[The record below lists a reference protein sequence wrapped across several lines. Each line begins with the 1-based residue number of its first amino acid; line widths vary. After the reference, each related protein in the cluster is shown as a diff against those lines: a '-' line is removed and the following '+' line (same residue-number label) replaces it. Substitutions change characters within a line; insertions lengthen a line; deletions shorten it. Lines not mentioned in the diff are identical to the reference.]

1 MDDNPQDRRILKL
14 FLMEILVI
22 TVLFMVLVIIS
33 VLISLPPTM
42 KIIFAF
48 FSETNISTTQNFFIN
63 QTENPII
70 LNTSIYIDNA
80 TNSIIVNSSSYVN
93 SPISGNSF
101 GFDSI
106 SSIIAILGFFGVVAF
121 LFNSIKEGSLS
132 KLENRNVYY
141 GFTSSVFVAI
151 FIVGIIVISFLQGQ
165 FASTK
170 IFEIAILAIILALTL
185 LIACFF
191 APIFKGIDGNYQ
203 NHVNLKNFLEIQD
216 SNAVISQPL
225 DNFVRLIILHNDFI
239 YTPIFILVCVFPISG
254 FLIGLNLLSVIFIEL
269 MILLIYNGFI
279 RLIGLCQTDSN
290 ITLRTHLYATNFT
303 CPCGY
308 LLNVFFLPNSDT
320 EYFKILTSTGVATI
334 AKNEITCIHDN
345 EIIVFKG
352 KEKLSPLNI
361 WVKRSIRL
369 VISIFVGGILF
380 YVLFAVLIYIVTVF
394 NPMDIQNLSELY
406 VLIITIGLR
415 ILSILIPFCIVS
427 WQRLGFDNRLE
438 QVTDQFII
446 KPTPLII

>member
-1 MDDNPQDRRILKL
+1 
-14 FLMEILVI
+14 MEILVI
-22 TVLFMVLVIIS
+22 TVLFVVLVLIS

-63 QTENPII
+63 QTENPITV
-70 LNTSIYIDNA
+70 NTSIYIDNA

-121 LFNSIKEGSLS
+121 LFHSIKEGSLS
-132 KLENRNVYY
+132 KLENRNMYY
-141 GFTSSVFVAI
+141 GFISSVFIAI
-151 FIVGIIVISFLQGQ
+151 FIVGIILVSFLQGQ
-165 FASTK
+165 FATTK
-170 IFEIAILAIILALTL
+170 IFEISILLIILVLTL
-185 LIACFF
+185 VIAYYF
-191 APIFKGIDGNYQ
+191 APIFQGIEENYQ

-225 DNFVRLIILHNDFI
+225 DNLVRLIVLHNDII
-239 YTPIFILVCVFPISG
+239 YILTFILVCVFPIFG
-254 FLIGLNLLSVIFIEL
+254 FFIGLNLLSVIFIEL

-303 CPCGY
+303 CPFGY
-308 LLNVFFLPNSDT
+308 LFNVFFLPNTET
-320 EYFKILTSTGVATI
+320 EYFKILTSTGVVTI
-334 AKNEITCIHDN
+334 AKNQITCIHDN

-352 KEKLSPLNI
+352 KEKLSSLNI
-361 WVKRSIRL
+361 WVKRSVRF
-369 VISIFVGGILF
+369 VISIIVASILF
-380 YVLFAVLIYIVTVF
+380 YVLFAVLIYIVAVF

-406 VLIITIGLR
+406 VLIIIIGLL
-415 ILSILIPFCIVS
+415 ISSVLIPFCIVS
-427 WQRLGFDNRLE
+427 WQRLGFDNWLE